1 MKQQLPQQTLLIAS
15 TGLKGP
21 AKVSGRQLKE
31 ENPNCTFKE
40 LTDKLETKFAGT
52 DYLLQLK
59 GKLCNIKQKNQTAAQ
74 LIDALDDAFW
84 KAKVTNDGEE
94 CIYLMQ
100 ALRD

>member
-1 MKQQLPQQTLLIAS
+1 MVTTANTADSVYPSI
-15 TGLKGP
+15 KGP

-31 ENPNCTFKE
+31 ENPNYNFKE

-59 GKLCNIKQKNQTAAQ
+59 GKLCNIKQKNQMAAQ
-74 LIDALDDAFW
+74 LIDALDEAFW

>member
-1 MKQQLPQQTLLIAS
+1 MKQQLPQQTLLIAF
-15 TGLKGP
+15 TRLKGP

>member
-1 MKQQLPQQTLLIAS
+1 MKQRLPQQTLLIAS
-15 TGLKGP
+15 TRLKGP
-21 AKVSGRQLKE
+21 AKVPGRQLKE
-31 ENPNCTFKE
+31 ENPNYNFKE
-40 LTDKLETKFAGT
+40 LTDKLERKFAGT

-74 LIDALDDAFW
+74 LIDALDEAFW

>member
-15 TGLKGP
+15 TRLKGP

-74 LIDALDDAFW
+74 LIDALDEAFW

>member
-15 TGLKGP
+15 TRLKGP

-74 LIDALDDAFW
+74 LIDALDDTFW

>member
-15 TGLKGP
+15 TRLKGP

-40 LTDKLETKFAGT
+40 LTGKLETKFAGT

>member
-1 MKQQLPQQTLLIAS
+1 MKQRLPQQTLLIAS
-15 TGLKGP
+15 TRLKGP

-31 ENPNCTFKE
+31 ENPNYNFKE

-59 GKLCNIKQKNQTAAQ
+59 GKLCNIKQKNQMAAQ
-74 LIDALDDAFW
+74 LIDALDEAFW

>member
-15 TGLKGP
+15 TRLKGP

-59 GKLCNIKQKNQTAAQ
+59 GKLCNINQKNQTAAQ

>member
-1 MKQQLPQQTLLIAS
+1 MKQWLPQQTLLIAS
-15 TGLKGP
+15 TRLKGP

-31 ENPNCTFKE
+31 ENPNYNFKE

-74 LIDALDDAFW
+74 LIDALDEAFW
-84 KAKVTNDGEE
+84 KAKVTNGGEE

>member
-1 MKQQLPQQTLLIAS
+1 MKQWLPQQTLLIAS
-15 TGLKGP
+15 TRLKGP

-31 ENPNCTFKE
+31 ENPNYNFKE

-59 GKLCNIKQKNQTAAQ
+59 GKLCNIKQKNQMAAQ
-74 LIDALDDAFW
+74 LIDALDEAFW